1 MAEATGCV
9 APLSMARTG
18 ETVRVA
24 RVRGG
29 EELRRHLAS
38 LGFVDGAEVH
48 VVSQAVGNIIVM
60 VKGAR
65 LGLDKKT
72 ALKIMVA

>member
-1 MAEATGCV
+1 MAEASGATL
-9 APLSMARTG
+9 PLSLAKAG

-29 EELRRHLAS
+29 EELKRHLAN
-38 LGFVDGAEVH
+38 LGFVEGAEVH
-48 VVSQAVGNIIVM
+48 VVSQAMGNIIVM

-65 LGLDKKT
+65 LGLDNKT
-72 ALKIMVA
+72 AMRIMVA